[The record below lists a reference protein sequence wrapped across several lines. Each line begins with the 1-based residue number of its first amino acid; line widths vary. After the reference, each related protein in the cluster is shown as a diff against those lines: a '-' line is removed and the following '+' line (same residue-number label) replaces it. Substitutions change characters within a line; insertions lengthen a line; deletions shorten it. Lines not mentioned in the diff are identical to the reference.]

1 MFIAIQFSEANEIE
15 IQVWTGENN
24 LWSLKES
31 GAKKKTKL
39 SNKFELFASH
49 QKDHVLHNEN
59 MVLLYRVKQWIALNA
74 LSDWVLKLRISFA
87 IYIRTMCAGLT
98 PVIFAG
104 INELKLSFCAV
115 LSHCFSVLKQ
125 LFKFVL
131 LENFITE

>member
-1 MFIAIQFSEANEIE
+1 MP
-15 IQVWTGENN
+15 
-24 LWSLKES
+24 
-31 GAKKKTKL
+31 KKKTKI

-49 QKDHVLHNEN
+49 KKDHVLHNEN

-74 LSDWVLKLRISFA
+74 RSDWVLKLRISFA
-87 IYIRTMCAGLT
+87 IYLRTMCAGFA
-98 PVIFAG
+98 PVIFAR

-131 LENFITE
+131 LENFMTELTIALHSVLTSKLAFT

>member
-1 MFIAIQFSEANEIE
+1 MP
-15 IQVWTGENN
+15 
-24 LWSLKES
+24 
-31 GAKKKTKL
+31 KKKTKL

-74 LSDWVLKLRISFA
+74 RSDWVLKLRISFA
-87 IYIRTMCAGLT
+87 IYLRTMCAGFA
-98 PVIFAG
+98 PVIFAR

-131 LENFITE
+131 LENFMTELTIALHSVLTSKLAFT

>member
-1 MFIAIQFSEANEIE
+1 MP
-15 IQVWTGENN
+15 
-24 LWSLKES
+24 
-31 GAKKKTKL
+31 KKKTKI

-49 QKDHVLHNEN
+49 KKDHVLHNEN

-74 LSDWVLKLRISFA
+74 RSDWVLKLRISFA

-131 LENFITE
+131 LENFITEQTIALHSVLTSKLAFTYT

>member
-1 MFIAIQFSEANEIE
+1 MP
-15 IQVWTGENN
+15 
-24 LWSLKES
+24 
-31 GAKKKTKL
+31 KKKTKL

-49 QKDHVLHNEN
+49 KKDHVLHNEN

-74 LSDWVLKLRISFA
+74 RSDWVLKLRISFA
-87 IYIRTMCAGLT
+87 IYLRTMCAGFA
-98 PVIFAG
+98 PVIFAR

-131 LENFITE
+131 LENFMTELTIALHSVLTSKLAFT